1 MNIVY
6 HIAFGIH
13 LLCVLAIL
21 ALLLTQA
28 KKSPKKLSPGVV
40 HASLT
45 ALIAGVVMVGL
56 YEKVKIDEVANHAK
70 FGVKGLVIAVI
81 LILGYKNL
89 KKPEIK
95 DSVWATMLGLTVLNV
110 LLAYLWK

>member
-13 LLCVLAIL
+13 LLCVVAIL
-21 ALLLTQA
+21 ALLLSQA
-28 KKSPKKLSPGVV
+28 KKSPKKLNPGVV
-40 HASLT
+40 HATLT
-45 ALIAGVVMVGL
+45 ALVAAIVMVGL
-56 YEKVKIDEVANHAK
+56 YEKVKVDEVANHAK

-81 LILGYKNL
+81 LTLGYKNV
-89 KKPEIK
+89 KKPELK
-95 DSVWATMLGLTVLNV
+95 NSVWAAMLGLTILNV

>member
-13 LLCVLAIL
+13 LLCIIAIL
-21 ALLLTQA
+21 ALLLLQT
-28 KKSPKKLSPGVV
+28 KKSPRKLNPGVV

-56 YEKVKIDEVANHAK
+56 YERVNVDEVANHAK
-70 FGVKGLVIAVI
+70 FGVKGLIIAV
-81 LILGYKNL
+81 LLFLGYKNL
-89 KKPEIK
+89 KKPELK
-95 DSVWATMLGLTVLNV
+95 SSVWAAMLALTISNV
-110 LLAYLWK
+110 LIAYLW

>member
-21 ALLLTQA
+21 VLLLIQIN
-28 KKSPKKLSPGVV
+28 KNPKKLSAGVV

-45 ALIAGVVMVGL
+45 ALVAALVMVGL
-56 YEKVKIDEVANHAK
+56 WDQVHEEAANHAK
-70 FGVKGLVIAVI
+70 FGVKFLVIAVI
-81 LILGYKNL
+81 LTLGYRNIKKESVKNS
-89 KKPEIK
+89 I
-95 DSVWATMLGLTVLNV
+95 WATMLGLTILNIV
-110 LLAYLWK
+110 IAYAW